1 LAKLHKKACRKR
13 DDEPKAGKMDELLP
27 GPEDSHCHYDLII
40 VGAGPSG
47 LFCAINSMQK
57 GKKILILEKKN
68 SPGHKL
74 LISGT
79 GQCNIT
85 HDGDIQD
92 FLDHYG
98 DHGRFLRPALL
109 GFTNSDLISFF
120 KEKGLGMIRE
130 KGDKIFPETFRAR
143 DVLNILTLQC
153 SERGVVI
160 KCNQAVK
167 SITRNEDG
175 FLVGCKGGSYR
186 SRLLV
191 IATGGCSYPATGS
204 SGDGYRF
211 ASILGHRIVE
221 IGPAL
226 TPLLIKD
233 YPFSD
238 LAGLSFPDMKI
249 SLYRHAKIREHRG
262 DILFTHEGLSGPGIL
277 DLSRYIRAEDVIKL
291 SLAPADKREALE
303 EWLVDRAR
311 EDGKKSLLSVL
322 ADLPR
327 FVPSSV
333 PLYPRLIK
341 RMLEISGMAS
351 DLQVAQLS
359 REMRNRLIDN
369 LTGISLVVSD
379 LCGYNTA
386 MVTRGG
392 VETMEVNPKTMQS
405 RLVEGLYLVGEV
417 LDVDGDTGGYNLQ
430 AAFSTGMLAARSI
443 RQRAHIVPV
452 VGRKPFRKVVTKTT
466 TNSATINWRG
476 SVC

>member
-1 LAKLHKKACRKR
+1 LAKLHKKTCSKL
-13 DDEPKAGKMDELLP
+13 DDVPKASGMNELSP
-27 GPEDSHCHYDLII
+27 APEDIHCYYDLII

-47 LFCAINSMQK
+47 LFCALNSMQK
-57 GKKILILEKKN
+57 GKKLLILEKKN

-74 LISGT
+74 LISGS

-85 HDGDIQD
+85 HDGNIQD

-109 GFTNSDLISFF
+109 GFTNRDLISFF
-120 KEKGLGMIRE
+120 EGLGLCISVRE
-130 KGDKIFPETFRAR
+130 KGNKIFPKTKQAR
-143 DVLNILTLQC
+143 DVLNILIEQC
-153 SERGVVI
+153 NEKGVII

-167 SITRNEDG
+167 SIARNEDG

-191 IATGGCSYPATGS
+191 IATGGRSYPATGS
-204 SGDGYRF
+204 CGDGYRF
-211 ASILGHRIVE
+211 AGILGHRIAE

-226 TPLLIKD
+226 TPILIKD
-233 YPFSD
+233 YPFTD
-238 LAGLSFPDMKI
+238 LAGLSFPDMNI
-249 SLYRHAKIREHRG
+249 SLYRHAKIREHSG

-277 DLSRYIRAEDVIKL
+277 DLSRYIRAKDILKL
-291 SLAPADKREALE
+291 SFVPDGKRKALE
-303 EWLVDRAR
+303 EWLVDKAR
-311 EDGKKSLLSVL
+311 LDGARSLLSVL

-341 RMLEISGMAS
+341 RMLEISGIAT
-351 DLQVAQLS
+351 DLKMAQLT
-359 REMRNRLIDN
+359 REERNCLIDN
-369 LTGISLVVSD
+369 LTGLSLVVSD

-392 VETMEVNPKTMQS
+392 VETMEVDPKTMQS
-405 RLVEGLYLVGEV
+405 RLVKGLYLVGEV

-443 RQRAHIVPV
+443 KIDLL
-452 VGRKPFRKVVTKTT
+452 
-466 TNSATINWRG
+466 S
-476 SVC
+476 S

>member
-1 LAKLHKKACRKR
+1 LAKLHKKTCSKL
-13 DDEPKAGKMDELLP
+13 DDVPKASGMNELLP
-27 GPEDSHCHYDLII
+27 APEDIHCYYDLII

-74 LISGT
+74 LVSGT

-85 HDGDIQD
+85 HDGDIRD

-109 GFTNSDLISFF
+109 GFTNRDLISFF
-120 KEKGLGMIRE
+120 EKKGLGMIRE
-130 KGDKIFPETFRAR
+130 KGDKMFPETKRAR
-143 DVLNILTLQC
+143 DVLNILIEQC
-153 SERGVVI
+153 RELG
-160 KCNQAVK
+160 
-167 SITRNEDG
+167 NEDG
-175 FLVGCKGGSYR
+175 FFVSCDGVNYR

-191 IATGGCSYPATGS
+191 IATGGRSYPATGS

-211 ASILGHRIVE
+211 AGIFGHRIAE

-226 TPLLIKD
+226 TPILIKD

-238 LAGLSFPDMKI
+238 LAGLSFADMNT
-249 SLYRHAKIREHRG
+249 SLYRHAKIRVHRG

-277 DLSRYIRAEDVIKL
+277 DLSRYIRAGDVLKL
-291 SLAPADKREALE
+291 SFVPDDKRKALE

-311 EDGKKSLLSVL
+311 QDGKRSLLSVL
-322 ADLPR
+322 ADLSHLELPI
-327 FVPSSV
+327 V

-341 RMLEISGMAS
+341 RILEISGIAN
-351 DLQVAQLS
+351 DLQMAQLT
-359 REMRNRLIDN
+359 REMRSCLIDN
-369 LTGISLVVSD
+369 LAGLSLVVSD

-392 VETMEVNPKTMQS
+392 VETVEVDPKTMQS
-405 RLVEGLYLVGEV
+405 RLVRGLYLVGEV

-443 RQRAHIVPV
+443 KIDLL
-452 VGRKPFRKVVTKTT
+452 
-466 TNSATINWRG
+466 S
-476 SVC
+476 S

>member
-1 LAKLHKKACRKR
+1 MAKLYKKSCCKL
-13 DDEPKAGKMDELLP
+13 DDVPKAGGMNELLP
-27 GPEDSHCHYDLII
+27 APEDLHSHYDLII

-47 LFCAINSMQK
+47 LFCALNSMQK
-57 GKKILILEKKN
+57 GKKTLILEKKN

-85 HDGDIQD
+85 HDGDILD

-109 GFTNSDLISFF
+109 GFTNSDLIAYI
-120 KEKGLGMIRE
+120 KAKGLEMIRE
-130 KGDKIFPETFRAR
+130 KGGKVFPESLRAR
-143 DVLNILTLQC
+143 DVLNILIEQC
-153 SERGVVI
+153 QELDVVI

-175 FLVGCKGGSYR
+175 FLVGCIGGSYR
-186 SRLLV
+186 SKLLV

-211 ASILGHRIVE
+211 AGILGHCIAE

-226 TPLLIKD
+226 TPILIKD

-238 LAGLSFPDMKI
+238 LAGLSFPNMKI
-249 SLYRHAKIREHRG
+249 SLYRHVKIREQRG
-262 DILFTHEGLSGPGIL
+262 DILFTHEGISGPGIL
-277 DLSRYIRAEDVIKL
+277 DLSRYIRAGDILKL
-291 SLAPADKREALE
+291 SFVPDDRRKALE
-303 EWLVDRAR
+303 EWLVDMAR
-311 EDGKKSLLSVL
+311 LEGRRSLLSVL
-322 ADLPR
+322 ADRPR

-341 RMLEISGMAS
+341 RMLQISGIAT
-351 DLQVAQLS
+351 DLKMAQLN
-359 REMRNRLIDN
+359 REMRSCLIDN
-369 LTGISLVVSD
+369 LVGLSLVVSD

-405 RLVEGLYLVGEV
+405 RLVKGLYLVGEV

-443 RQRAHIVPV
+443 
-452 VGRKPFRKVVTKTT
+452 KS
-466 TNSATINWRG
+466 NLLS
-476 SVC
+476 S

>member
-1 LAKLHKKACRKR
+1 MGQRDKKTCSKL
-13 DDEPKAGKMDELLP
+13 DDVPKASGMNELLP
-27 GPEDSHCHYDLII
+27 APEDIHCHYDLII

-47 LFCAINSMQK
+47 LFCALNSMQK

-74 LISGT
+74 LISGS

-109 GFTNSDLISFF
+109 GFTNSDLIAYF
-120 KEKGLGMIRE
+120 KAKGLEMIRE
-130 KGDKIFPETFRAR
+130 KGDKMFPETKRAR
-143 DVLNILTLQC
+143 DVLNILIEQC
-153 SERGVVI
+153 LELGIVI

-175 FLVGCKGGSYR
+175 FLVGCMGGSYR

-211 ASILGHRIVE
+211 AGILGHRITE

-226 TPLLIKD
+226 TPLFIKD

-238 LAGLSFPDMKI
+238 LAGLSFPDMNI

-277 DLSRYIRAEDVIKL
+277 DLSRYIRAKDILKL
-291 SLAPADKREALE
+291 SFVPDDKRKALE
-303 EWLVDRAR
+303 EWLVDKAR
-311 EDGKKSLLSVL
+311 LDGARSLLSVL

-341 RMLEISGMAS
+341 RILEISGIAT
-351 DLQVAQLS
+351 DLKMAQLT
-359 REMRNRLIDN
+359 REARSCLIDN
-369 LTGISLVVSD
+369 LVGLSLVVSD

-392 VETMEVNPKTMQS
+392 VETMEVDPKTMQS
-405 RLVEGLYLVGEV
+405 RLVKGLYLVGEV

-443 RQRAHIVPV
+443 
-452 VGRKPFRKVVTKTT
+452 KS
-466 TNSATINWRG
+466 NLLS
-476 SVC
+476 S

>member
-1 LAKLHKKACRKR
+1 MAKLHKKICCKL
-13 DDEPKAGKMDELLP
+13 DDVPEASRINDYLP

-47 LFCAINSMQK
+47 LFCGINAMHK
-57 GKKILILEKKN
+57 GNKILILEKKN

-74 LISGT
+74 LISGS

-92 FLDHYG
+92 FFDHYG

-120 KEKGLGMIRE
+120 RGLGLGMVQE
-130 KGDKIFPETFRAR
+130 KGNKIFPKTKQSR
-143 DVLNILTLQC
+143 DVLNILIEQC
-153 SERGVVI
+153 NEKGVI
-160 KCNQAVK
+160 IMCNQAVK
-167 SITRNEDG
+167 SIARDEDF
-175 FLVGCKGGSYR
+175 FLVGCEGGSYR
-186 SRLLV
+186 SKLLV

-211 ASILGHRIVE
+211 AGILGHRITE

-226 TPLLIKD
+226 TPILIKD

-249 SLYRHAKIREHRG
+249 SLYRHAKIIEHRG

-277 DLSRYIRAEDVIKL
+277 DLSRYIRAEDILKL
-291 SLAPADKREALE
+291 SFVPDDKRTDLE
-303 EWLVDRAR
+303 EWLMDRIR
-311 EDGKKSLLSVL
+311 LNGGRILLSVL
-322 ADLPR
+322 ADLSHFELPI
-327 FVPSSV
+327 V

-341 RMLEISGMAS
+341 RILEISGIDC
-351 DLQVAQLS
+351 DLQMAQLT
-359 REMRNRLIDN
+359 REMRSCLIDR
-369 LTGISLVVSD
+369 LTGLSLVVSG
-379 LCGYNTA
+379 LCSYNQS

-392 VETMEVNPKTMQS
+392 VDTKEVDPRTMQS
-405 RLVEGLYLVGEV
+405 RLVKGLYLVGEV

-430 AAFSTGMLAARSI
+430 AAFSTGMLAARNIKS
-443 RQRAHIVPV
+443 
-452 VGRKPFRKVVTKTT
+452 
-466 TNSATINWRG
+466 NSD
-476 SVC
+476 

>member
-1 LAKLHKKACRKR
+1 MLEGIPKADKR
-13 DDEPKAGKMDELLP
+13 DELSSGKQ
-27 GPEDSHCHYDLII
+27 DSQCHYDLII

-47 LFCAINSMQK
+47 LFCGINAMLT

-74 LISGT
+74 LISGS

-85 HDGDIQD
+85 HDGDILD
-92 FLDHYG
+92 FLNHFG
-98 DHGRFLRPALL
+98 DPGHGRFLRPALL
-109 GFTNSDLISFF
+109 GFTNNDLISFF
-120 KEKGLGMIRE
+120 RLKGLEMIRE
-130 KGDKIFPETFRAR
+130 KGGKVFPKTRRAR
-143 DVLNILTLQC
+143 DVLDILLEQC
-153 SERGVVI
+153 REKRVVVE
-160 KCNQAVK
+160 CNQTVM
-167 SITRNEDG
+167 SIARNEVAGKEND
-175 FLVGCKGGSYR
+175 FLVSCKEGIYS
-186 SRLLV
+186 SSLLA

-211 ASILGHRIVE
+211 AEILGHRINE

-249 SLYRHAKIREHRG
+249 SLYRHRKIREHQG

-277 DLSRYIRAEDVIKL
+277 DSSRYIRARDILKL
-291 SLAPADKREALE
+291 SFVPDDKRKALE
-303 EWLVDRAR
+303 EWLVNKAR
-311 EDGKKSLLSVL
+311 WDGAMSLFSVL
-322 ADLPR
+322 ADLSHLEIP
-327 FVPSSV
+327 VV

-341 RMLEISGMAS
+341 RILKILGMPS
-351 DLQVAQLS
+351 DLQIAQLT
-359 REMRNRLIDN
+359 RENRSTLVDN
-369 LTGISLVVSD
+369 LTGFPLVVSD

-392 VETMEVNPKTMQS
+392 VEKKEVDSKTMQS
-405 RLVEGLYLVGEV
+405 RLVKGLYLVGEV

-443 RQRAHIVPV
+443 KRNW
-452 VGRKPFRKVVTKTT
+452 TKTISSKKGGLQCLT
-466 TNSATINWRG
+466 FSEKDEASEDTRTG
-476 SVC
+476 K

>member
-1 LAKLHKKACRKR
+1 LAKLHKKICRKQ
-13 DDEPKAGKMDELLP
+13 DNAPEAGNVNEHLHED
-27 GPEDSHCHYDLII
+27 EDSHCHYDLII

-47 LFCAINSMQK
+47 LFCGINAMQK

-120 KEKGLGMIRE
+120 KKNGLGMVRE
-130 KGDKIFPETFRAR
+130 KGDKIFPETLRAR

-153 SERGVVI
+153 QELGVAI

-175 FLVGCKGGSYR
+175 FLVSCDGVNYR
-186 SRLLV
+186 SKLLI

-211 ASILGHRIVE
+211 AGILGHHLAE

-277 DLSRYIRAEDVIKL
+277 DLSRYIRAGDVLKL
-291 SLAPADKREALE
+291 SFVPDDKRKALE
-303 EWLVDRAR
+303 EWLVKRAR
-311 EDGKKSLLSVL
+311 QDGKRSLLSVL
-322 ADLPR
+322 ADLSHFELPI
-327 FVPSSV
+327 V

-341 RMLEISGMAS
+341 RILEISGIAN
-351 DLQVAQLS
+351 DLQMAQLT
-359 REMRNRLIDN
+359 REARSCLIDN
-369 LTGISLVVSD
+369 LHGLSLVVSD
-379 LCGYNTA
+379 LCGYNIA

-392 VETMEVNPKTMQS
+392 VETVEVDPKTMQS
-405 RLVEGLYLVGEV
+405 RLVKGLYLVGEV

-443 RQRAHIVPV
+443 RS
-452 VGRKPFRKVVTKTT
+452 KW
-466 TNSATINWRG
+466 TNQTIRG
-476 SVC
+476 MKGELQ

>member
-1 LAKLHKKACRKR
+1 MVKLYKKACHKL
-13 DDEPKAGKMDELLP
+13 DD
-27 GPEDSHCHYDLII
+27 YDLII

-74 LISGT
+74 LISGS
-79 GQCNIT
+79 GHCNIT

-92 FLDHYG
+92 FLDHFG
-98 DHGRFLRPALL
+98 DRSHGRFLRPALL

-120 KEKGLGMIRE
+120 KGLGLGMVQE
-130 KGDKIFPETFRAR
+130 KGDKIFPETLQAR
-143 DVLNILTLQC
+143 DVLNILIEQC
-153 SERGVVI
+153 RALGVVI

-167 SITRNEDG
+167 SITRKDDG
-175 FLVGCKGGSYR
+175 FLVGCEGGSYG
-186 SRLLV
+186 SKLLV

-211 ASILGHRIVE
+211 AGILGHRITE

-277 DLSRYIRAEDVIKL
+277 DLSRYIRAEDVLKL
-291 SLAPADKREALE
+291 SFVPEDKREAME

-311 EDGKKSLLSVL
+311 LDGGRSLLSVL
-322 ADLPR
+322 EDLPR
-327 FVPSSV
+327 FMPSCV
-333 PLYPRLIK
+333 PLPLRLIK

-351 DLQVAQLS
+351 DLKMAQLT

-369 LTGISLVVSD
+369 LTALSLVVSD

-405 RLVEGLYLVGEV
+405 RLVKGLYLVGEV

-430 AAFSTGMLAARSI
+430 AAFSTGMQAAGSI
-443 RQRAHIVPV
+443 KSNFI
-452 VGRKPFRKVVTKTT
+452 
-466 TNSATINWRG
+466 S
-476 SVC
+476 S